1 MKTLLHSL
9 TNTYKAIRL
18 LSNPAVSELLEKEL
32 GLKVGEAQK
41 QAIMPNFSTK
51 NTYFHKH
58 YVVQV
63 TN

>member
-32 GLKVGEAQK
+32 GLKTGKAQE
-41 QAIMPNFSTK
+41 QALPHLSRK